1 MRIPLAA
8 ASCQGFDDK
17 VEVVTEFRVLAL
29 CGCSKPAQTF
39 AQSLAV
45 SLITQ
50 RFRFLSVTNLSSL
63 RFYGADKGTLRID
76 PRSLAV
82 LPSPGKY

>member
-29 CGCSKPAQTF
+29 RGCSKPAQTF
-39 AQSLAV
+39 A
-45 SLITQ
+45 
-50 RFRFLSVTNLSSL
+50 
-63 RFYGADKGTLRID
+63 
-76 PRSLAV
+76 
-82 LPSPGKY
+82 